1 MSDMKFCLVFL
12 AVIVLL
18 SSLMLHTSFAEK
30 GTFVDQVKFI
40 QYLDENTAL
49 EEVRN
54 GNLDI
59 YFFRVS
65 SDRIE
70 SSEAR
75 EGIQVFESTGGSYS
89 MLVNPSVSESFNPFS
104 ITELRFALN
113 YLIDRNLIVNELIGG
128 YGNAMISNYG
138 IFSADYLSIIE
149 ELESFHFKYNPALAD
164 EIISHELEEAG
175 AEKIDGYWYYDG
187 EQIEITFFIRSDDP
201 VRKSIGGILSSELE
215 KIGFK
220 VNKDFGDLNKAFVV
234 VYGSNPAD
242 QKWHLYTE
250 GWGSSGFAKYDSVGL
265 AQMYSPWFSNMPGNN
280 NLTYWNYKNDY
291 LDSIT
296 KKIYVSDFASAKERT
311 SLIKQATKEG
321 VSESVRIFLAS
332 KTDQYVV
339 NEGVDGI
346 INALG
351 AGVPTR
357 FTTINAKT
365 DNDSLVIGVKQIYQ
379 GAWNTVSGF
388 SDVYSNQIWLNLYD
402 PGVFSHPFTGKMI
415 PIRTNWQVE
424 NFGNDKKIT
433 VPEDAISWD
442 IDTQRWK
449 KVGSN
454 QEATSKVTYDLILG
468 NWHHEQKMD
477 MDDILYSLYFL
488 LEWGSEKH
496 EGDITYDSVYSPQ
509 AAQNAKTLIGIK
521 PIDDDTIEVYV
532 DYWHFDEAEIASWS
546 APWSSMPW
554 EIVAASEEAVLDG
567 KISFSR
573 SGGVS
578 KSVNWL
584 SLIVPNDAKIIKEQL
599 VEFKESRY
607 IPPSLQN
614 SQHDWQYFEQ
624 RYDAAIEWIDENRH
638 AVISNGPFYLD
649 NYSPESRTITIK
661 SFDSIGYPFE
671 AGKWKEFEQI
681 KFPKIIEVEIPNVVD
696 LKKELSVRVHT
707 TDSSAIHY
715 FISNPKGETS
725 ASGITPVDNNL
736 SEIVLTEA
744 ETSQLDVGANTL
756 KIFASSDEALRPDIY
771 ETSFLVVEGQIEL
784 PTVPISEIEAS
795 SEDTSHTGIVLAIIG
810 VIIVGIIVTIRRKRK
825 AKLSRN

>member
-1 MSDMKFCLVFL
+1 
-12 AVIVLL
+12 
-18 SSLMLHTSFAEK
+18 
-30 GTFVDQVKFI
+30 
-40 QYLDENTAL
+40 
-49 EEVRN
+49 
-54 GNLDI
+54 
-59 YFFRVS
+59 
-65 SDRIE
+65 
-70 SSEAR
+70 
-75 EGIQVFESTGGSYS
+75 
-89 MLVNPSVSESFNPFS
+89 
-104 ITELRFALN
+104 
-113 YLIDRNLIVNELIGG
+113 
-128 YGNAMISNYG
+128 
-138 IFSADYLSIIE
+138 
-149 ELESFHFKYNPALAD
+149 
-164 EIISHELEEAG
+164 
-175 AEKIDGYWYYDG
+175 
-187 EQIEITFFIRSDDP
+187 
-201 VRKSIGGILSSELE
+201 
-215 KIGFK
+215 
-220 VNKDFGDLNKAFVV
+220 
-234 VYGSNPAD
+234 
-242 QKWHLYTE
+242 
-250 GWGSSGFAKYDSVGL
+250 
-265 AQMYSPWFSNMPGNN
+265 
-280 NLTYWNYKNDY
+280 
-291 LDSIT
+291 
-296 KKIYVSDFASAKERT
+296 
-311 SLIKQATKEG
+311 
-321 VSESVRIFLAS
+321 
-332 KTDQYVV
+332 
-339 NEGVDGI
+339 
-346 INALG
+346 
-351 AGVPTR
+351 
-357 FTTINAKT
+357 
-365 DNDSLVIGVKQIYQ
+365 
-379 GAWNTVSGF
+379 
-388 SDVYSNQIWLNLYD
+388 
-402 PGVFSHPFTGKMI
+402 MI

-449 KVGSN
+449 KVGTN

-477 MDDILYSLYFL
+477 MDDILHSLYFL

-532 DYWHFDEAEIASWS
+532 DYWHFDEAEIASW
-546 APWSSMPW
+546 ATTWSSMPW

-567 KISFSR
+567 KVSFSR
-573 SGGVS
+573 SGGIS

-584 SLIVPNDAKIIKEQL
+584 SLIIPNDAKIIKEQL

-671 AGKWKEFEQI
+671 AGKWKKFEQI

-771 ETSFLVVEGQIEL
+771 ETSFLVVEGQTEL

-795 SEDTSHTGIVLAIIG
+795 SEGTSYTGIVLAIIG
-810 VIIVGIIVTIRRKRK
+810 AIIVGTIVYIRRKRK
-825 AKLSRN
+825 RKA

>member
-12 AVIVLL
+12 AVIILL
-18 SSLMLHTSFAEK
+18 SPLMLHTSFAEK

-89 MLVNPSVSESFNPFS
+89 MLVNPSVSERFNPFS

-128 YGNAMISNYG
+128 YGNTMISNYG

-771 ETSFLVVEGQIEL
+771 ETSFLVVEGQTEL

-795 SEDTSHTGIVLAIIG
+795 SEGTSYTGIVLAIIG
-810 VIIVGIIVTIRRKRK
+810 AIIVGTIVYIRRKRK
-825 AKLSRN
+825 RKA